1 MRSNSSAL
9 ASALESWRQVYTV
22 YQNRRTFA
30 IQRHLARIQ
39 YDALLKWRVQL
50 RSRLKLLKHAKIV
63 EKFIVQRR
71 TLNAWKS
78 KLTEKKRQN
87 KLKALE
93 ARRVEK
99 YMKSKPP
106 DKTAS
111 PRLYE

>member
-1 MRSNSSAL
+1 L
-9 ASALESWRQVYTV
+9 GIWRQVYTV

-39 YDALLKWRVQL
+39 YDALLNWRVQL
-50 RSRLKLLKHAKIV
+50 RARLKLLKHAKIV

-78 KLTEKKRQN
+78 KFAEKKRQN

-93 ARRVEK
+93 ARRLGQ
-99 YMKSKPP
+99 YMKSKSP
-106 DKTAS
+106 DKPAS
-111 PRLYE
+111 YRLF